1 MLRSMNELYGYT
13 IRATDDTIGSVHDF
27 FFDDRESTVRYL
39 VVDTGNW
46 LPGRKV
52 LIAPDALSKPDWAS
66 MMLPVNLT
74 KEQVKNS
81 PDIDTEK
88 PVSRQQE
95 EDLRGYYDWPL
106 YWGRVHGP
114 GGHGWLYVGPY

>member
-27 FFDDRESTVRYL
+27 LFDDRECKVRYL

-52 LIAPDALSKPDWAS
+52 LIAPEALSKPD
-66 MMLPVNLT
+66 
-74 KEQVKNS
+74 
-81 PDIDTEK
+81 
-88 PVSRQQE
+88 
-95 EDLRGYYDWPL
+95 
-106 YWGRVHGP
+106 
-114 GGHGWLYVGPY
+114 